1 MKEASSFFPTF
12 TLSEFEFESLSKAGK
27 GKRDPG
33 LLYTFAKVYLLVS
46 FPVKS
51 KSNCY
56 FLSVEPLRP
65 LVQKL
70 VGPLL
75 SIKQAFS
82 PFLVIRTVQWNEF
95 ILLRD

>member
-46 FPVKS
+46 
-51 KSNCY
+51 
-56 FLSVEPLRP
+56 VEPLRP